1 MKSTFE
7 GKVEKVYARLAA
19 SECDEIQMAA
29 RRMRMGRG
37 VSVGIR
43 QWEWHITSPKH

>member
-7 GKVEKVYARLAA
+7 GKVVKVYARLAA

-29 RRMRMGRG
+29 RRMRMGG
-37 VSVGIR
+37 G
-43 QWEWHITSPKH
+43 